1 MIAIVMVSNLCIY
14 YFAAGLGYSPS
25 GVGLKV
31 DVGGVHSQIR
41 LILNRVQPT
50 GKRLLHQRH
59 MWLDLSRPL
68 RFRSPMAEL
77 NDVAW
82 RLFQQQRV
90 LEGLNVVVLQVLVVG
105 EALGAL

>member
-25 GVGLKV
+25 GVGLKM

-41 LILNRVQPT
+41 LILNRVQPA

-59 MWLDLSRPL
+59 MRLDLGRPL
-68 RFRSPMAEL
+68 
-77 NDVAW
+77 
-82 RLFQQQRV
+82 
-90 LEGLNVVVLQVLVVG
+90 
-105 EALGAL
+105 